1 MSKTKLPNQNKRIRV
16 HVSTEDARKIVND
29 FISKGFKAEL
39 KNVKNYHIVVTGEKR
54 IVNYYPTTGT
64 VQCNPAEGFKP
75 FKLIGAKHDMA
86 ILRVADLA
94 RYGY

>member
-1 MSKTKLPNQNKRIRV
+1 MSENKRIRI
-16 HVSTEDARKIVND
+16 SISIERAIEILND
-29 FISKGFKAEL
+29 FRAKGFKAEM
-39 KNVKNYHIVVTGEKR
+39 KNSANFHMVITGEKR
-54 IVNYYPTTGT
+54 VVNFYPTTGT

-75 FKLIGAKHDMA
+75 FKLIGAKPETA